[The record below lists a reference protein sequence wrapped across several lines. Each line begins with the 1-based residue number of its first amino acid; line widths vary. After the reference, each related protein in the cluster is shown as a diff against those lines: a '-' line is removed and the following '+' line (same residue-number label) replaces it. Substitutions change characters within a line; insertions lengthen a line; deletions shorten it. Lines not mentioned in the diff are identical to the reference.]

1 MTAAT
6 ALIAELH
13 GLGVSVSVKGGNLH
27 LRPRARITADM
38 VDRVRRHKVEVVRAI
53 RLDRLAT
60 LDDNHRDAWEER
72 VAICTID
79 GGLSE
84 ADAEEVA
91 WRKMEC
97 SEYDKKSEYRLHTD
111 GGKR

>member
-1 MTAAT
+1 MSAAT
-6 ALIAELH
+6 ALLDEMASMGI
-13 GLGVSVSVKGGNLH
+13 SVRVQDGDVRM
-27 LRPRARITADM
+27 RPREKVSADM
-38 VDRVRRHKVEVVRAI
+38 VARARQCKGDLIHAVRLGQLVA
-53 RLDRLAT
+53 
-60 LDDNHRDAWEER
+60 LDDDQLDAWAER

-91 WRKMEC
+91 WREIEC
-97 SEYDKKSEYRLHTD
+97 SEYDKKSENRLYTD

>member
-1 MTAAT
+1 MNAAT
-6 ALIAELH
+6 ALLDEMAH
-13 GLGVSVSVKGGNLH
+13 LGVSAWVQDGDVRM
-27 LRPRARITADM
+27 RPRGKVTADL
-38 VDRVRRHKVEVVRAI
+38 VARVRELKVDIVCVI
-53 RLDRLAT
+53 RLGQLAA
-60 LDDNHRDAWEER
+60 LDDDQLDAWAER

-91 WRKMEC
+91 WREIEC
-97 SEYDKKSEYRLHTD
+97 SEYDNKSENRLYTD

>member
-13 GLGVSVSVKGGNLH
+13 GLGVSVSVGGGNLH
-27 LRPRARITADM
+27 LRPKARVTADM
-38 VDRVRRHKVEVVRAI
+38 VDRVRQHKAEVVRAI
-53 RLDRLAT
+53 RLDRLAA

-72 VAICTID
+72 LAIGTID

-91 WRKMEC
+91 WREMKC
-97 SEYDKKSEYRLHTD
+97 SEYDKKSENRLHTD
-111 GGKR
+111 GEKC

>member
-13 GLGVSVSVKGGNLH
+13 SLGVSVSVEGGKLH
-27 LRPRARITADM
+27 LRPKARIAADV
-38 VDRVRRHKVEVVRAI
+38 VDRVRQHKAEVVRAV
-53 RLDRLAT
+53 RLDRLAA

-72 VAICTID
+72 VAICTVD

-84 ADAEEVA
+84 TDAEEVA
-91 WRKMEC
+91 WRHVEC
-97 SEYDKKSEYRLHTD
+97 C
-111 GGKR
+111 

>member
-13 GLGVSVSVKGGNLH
+13 GLGVSVGVEGGNLH
-27 LRPRARITADM
+27 LRPKARVTSDM
-38 VDRVRRHKVEVVRAI
+38 VDRVRQHKAEIVRAI
-53 RLDRLAT
+53 RLDRLAA
-60 LDDNHRDAWEER
+60 LDDNHRDAWAER

-91 WRKMEC
+91 WREIEC
-97 SEYDKKSEYRLHTD
+97 CGY
-111 GGKR
+111 